1 MLKGVFSNELN
12 AYFENLNFNYINE
25 IRLRANKPIVVNIM
39 GRNKFLCGCG
49 LTENLEDALICN
61 LSEITNI
68 IRNASD
74 NSLYA
79 VNDQI
84 KKGFLTIKGGIRIGI
99 CGEVVE
105 NENNVQ
111 TIKNI
116 NSINIRIPHKVK
128 NCSLNAYLHIVN
140 NNKIRNTL
148 VMSPPGAGKTTFI
161 RDLVEQISLKQPNF
175 NLLIVDE
182 RCEISATVDGM
193 QLLNLG
199 PSCDV
204 YTNCSKEFAFENGI
218 RSMKPDVIIT
228 DEINLDNDLKAIKTA
243 VTSGVK
249 VIATIHAND
258 LFDLKQKVNFESVLK
273 NKIFDRFVVLSSKNG
288 PGTLDGVFNENM
300 VCVYS

>member
-1 MLKGVFSNELN
+1 MLENVFSNELHN
-12 AYFENLNFNYINE
+12 YFENLNFNYINE

-39 GRNKFLCGCG
+39 GRNKFLCSSG
-49 LTENLEDALICN
+49 LTEDVDDTVICK

-68 IRNASD
+68 IKNASD

-84 KKGFLTIKGGIRIGI
+84 RKGFLTIKGGIRIGI

-105 NENNVQ
+105 NEGKVQ

-140 NNKIRNTL
+140 NCKIRNTL
-148 VMSPPGAGKTTFI
+148 VVSPPGAGKTTFI
-161 RDLVEQISLKQPNF
+161 RDLAEQISLKQSNF

-193 QLLNLG
+193 QLLNIG

-228 DEINLDNDLKAIKTA
+228 DEINLENDLTAIKTA
-243 VTSGVK
+243 ITSGVK

-258 LFDLKQKVNFESVLK
+258 LNDLKQKPNFESVLK
-273 NKIFDRFVVLSSKNG
+273 NKIFDRFVVLSNKNG

-300 VCVYS
+300 VCVYC

>member
-49 LTENLEDALICN
+49 LTENVEDALICN

-148 VMSPPGAGKTTFI
+148 VVSPPGAGKTTFI

-288 PGTLDGVFNENM
+288 PGTLDGIFNENM